1 MDKRKGWI
9 APIILGLALIV
20 AIVWGYNE
28 YATKNEMAIAL
39 ENQYQRLFFDIQKHV
54 ENVQVNISKAL
65 LSESR
70 DQNVLLLSQIMNEAY
85 FAQDKLGQMPVTHA
99 DTAETEK
106 FLNQA
111 ADYSFSLIETHL
123 EGEDLTEE
131 QRETLANLQNNSA
144 KFNSELSKLQSELSE
159 GGYLIG
165 GMNRKQNMKIRE
177 GNEKILLTSI
187 GDIEKDMAESP
198 ELIYDGPFSD
208 QMLNKKP
215 VGLRGGN
222 VSQGQAEKRARAF
235 FGKDRVEAI
244 ESFEQGK
251 DLDKTRIPSYTFNLQ
266 AKNLSKEL
274 GVYMGVSQKGGK
286 VLWMSNPR
294 PVSKTTLS
302 IEEAQEKALKYLKE
316 KGFKNMEANYHLK
329 YNGTVLFNF
338 VNKEKGITIYPDLVK
353 VKVALDNGETVGF
366 DASAYYLNHHDRDIE
381 EVVIDLEE
389 AKSKIK
395 TNFDIDS
402 TRLALIPKGSVE
414 KLCYE
419 FKGQYNDSDYIV
431 YINAI
436 DGREEDILQII
447 KDENGTLTF

>member
-1 MDKRKGWI
+1 MDRRKGWI
-9 APIILGLALIV
+9 APIILSLALVV
-20 AIVWGYNE
+20 AIFWGYNE
-28 YATKNEMAIAL
+28 YTNKNEMAIAL
-39 ENQYQRLFFDIQKHV
+39 ENHYQRLFFDIQKHV

-70 DQNVLLLSQIMNEAY
+70 DQNVLLLSQIMNESY
-85 FAQDKLGQMPVTHA
+85 FAQDKLAQMPITHA

-111 ADYSFSLIETHL
+111 ADYSFSLIESHL
-123 EGEDLTEE
+123 EGEDLTQE

-144 KFNSELSKLQSELSE
+144 RFNSELSKLQSELSE
-159 GGYLIG
+159 GSYRIG
-165 GMNRKQNMKIRE
+165 GMNRKQNKEVRE

-208 QMLNKKP
+208 QMLNRKP
-215 VGLRGGN
+215 VGLEGGN
-222 VSQGQAEKRARAF
+222 ISEEQGKKTAIEF
-235 FGKDRVEAI
+235 FGKDRVESIA
-244 ESFEQGK
+244 SFERGE
-251 DLDKTRIPSYTFNLQ
+251 DLDKTRMPAYTFSLQ
-266 AKNLSKEL
+266 PKDLSKDL
-274 GVYMGVSQKGGK
+274 GVYMGVSEKGGK

-294 PVSKTTLS
+294 PVSKANLS
-302 IEEAQEKALKYLKE
+302 IEEAEKKALEYLKQ
-316 KGFKNMEANYHLK
+316 KGFKNMEVNYHLK

-338 VNKEKGITIYPDLVK
+338 VYKEKGVTIYPDLIK
-353 VKVALDNGETVGF
+353 VKVALDNGDTVGF
-366 DASAYYLNHHDRDIE
+366 DASAYYLNHHNRDIK
-381 EVVIDLEE
+381 EVLIDLEE

-395 TNFDIDS
+395 TDFDIQS

-436 DGREEDILQII
+436 DGREENILQII